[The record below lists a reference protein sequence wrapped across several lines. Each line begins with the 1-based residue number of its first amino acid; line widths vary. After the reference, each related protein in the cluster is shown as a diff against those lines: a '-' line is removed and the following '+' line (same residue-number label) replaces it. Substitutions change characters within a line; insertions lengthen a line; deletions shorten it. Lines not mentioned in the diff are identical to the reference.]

1 MLNSLLLNGQL
12 WQGNFHSPDDIAR
25 ARVFYEN
32 YVALA
37 VSAGVA
43 FSPLVWNNIS
53 VLRDMC
59 GDASG
64 AKTALNEVVR
74 VALGNCGVP
83 EKSVSELSEAELA
96 KLCEDNLNVTL
107 LYNYG
112 VFSEKH
118 GDEALGQRIYEAIL
132 KCVPQYYDCVL
143 REAKLLMKR
152 KQLEEAE
159 SKLKTLSS
167 ELGKQLASGVSFA
180 RRNHV

>member
-1 MLNSLLLNGQL
+1 MSTPKIFESEYRFCLIL
-12 WQGNFHSPDDIAR
+12 WEH
-25 ARVFYEN
+25 E
-32 YVALA
+32 
-37 VSAGVA
+37 
-43 FSPLVWNNIS
+43 PLPS
-53 VLRDMC
+53 
-59 GDASG
+59 
-64 AKTALNEVVR
+64 
-74 VALGNCGVP
+74 
-83 EKSVSELSEAELA
+83 AELA